1 MTQCFLL
8 DHYLYWIEDMIP
20 FDTKSLFNIKA
31 DVNQSVLM
39 YIGQKVIGH
48 IQAREDALTQSI

>member
-1 MTQCFLL
+1 
-8 DHYLYWIEDMIP
+8 MIP

-39 YIGQKVIGH
+39 YRGQKVIGH
-48 IQAREDALTQSI
+48 IQAREDNLTQSI